1 MNALDPEPHPTIE
14 ADGDQLISFDLGRYI
29 EALRKYGW
37 VMIALLAI
45 GIAAAVI
52 YTNRQPKIYQA
63 KASVQIEPRTPDWL
77 GKGEDGLV
85 APGGGG
91 LDYYKQQ
98 RQVLASYS
106 LINATV
112 RNKQLYTSLLDE
124 TERANRKLED
134 QIDLATRRL
143 QENLAVRYPDQ
154 DRIMYVVVNSGDRK
168 LAADIAN
175 DHVDTYIA
183 YTKNQLKLGT
193 EDKSGALET
202 EFNKAT
208 EALAK
213 SESALYKFQKDEEL
227 LAVSL
232 EDRQSL
238 VSANITSFTQKMN
251 EARAQRIEIG
261 SRLDR
266 MKRVS
271 DVDILESPILNMTD
285 TSAFDQLRAQYYTER
300 NRFHE
305 VSREFGPKTP
315 EFQKQKAKVDDLY
328 GALGTEQ
335 KRMVSSMVERHQAAL
350 QTEQALGAEV
360 EKYKRQAL
368 DLIPKIGRYLEL
380 QRQKKS
386 DEDNFN
392 ILRNR
397 LSTSQMTGRMN
408 TKSDTSYAKILDRAL
423 VPDDPV
429 SPSLRVNVM
438 VAGGI
443 SLILGVGLLVLVV
456 FLDRSIKSTADA
468 QQAAGVPVL
477 GVIPLL
483 ASSELPRDDDRARDM
498 YVHEHPTSRI
508 AECCRSLRTNILFS
522 GADRNLKM
530 IAVSSASP
538 REGKTTSVIYLG
550 TTMAQGGQRVLL
562 IDTDMRRPR
571 LHASTGVSRTRGLS
585 NLILGD
591 QDYEDVIKTTEV
603 PNLFVLP
610 CGPLPPN
617 PAELLMTHRF
627 ELVLQELAS
636 RYDRIILDS
645 PPLQAVTDAVVLS
658 KLVDGT
664 ILVVRS
670 GKTLR
675 EEIRRSARQ
684 IRDVGGS
691 IFGVIVNEFDA
702 SDRNGSYYSYYGYGE
717 SEQEPAA

>member
-1 MNALDPEPHPTIE
+1 VDPDSRPSIE
-14 ADGDQLISFDLGRYI
+14 TEGEQLISFDLGRYV

-37 VMIALLAI
+37 ALAALLAL
-45 GIAAAVI
+45 GITAAVI
-52 YTNRQPKIYQA
+52 YTNRQPKVYQA
-63 KASVQIEPRTPDWL
+63 KASVLIEPRTTDWL
-77 GKGEDGLV
+77 GKGDDGFV
-85 APGGGG
+85 TSGGGG

-112 RNKQLYTSLLDE
+112 RNYKLYTGLLSDV
-124 TERANRKLED
+124 ERDNTKLED
-134 QIDLATRRL
+134 QIELATRRL
-143 QENLAVRYPDQ
+143 QQNLSVRYPDQ
-154 DRIMYVVVNSGDRK
+154 DRIMYVVVNDGDRK
-168 LAADIAN
+168 FAADISNA
-175 DHVDTYIA
+175 HVDTYIA
-183 YTKNQLKLGT
+183 YTKNQLKVGT

-208 EALAK
+208 EMLAK

-238 VSANITSFTQKMN
+238 ASANIASFTQKMN
-251 EARAQRIEIG
+251 EARAQRIEMG

-266 MKRVS
+266 MRKQV
-271 DVDILESPILNMTD
+271 DVDILESPVLNMTD
-285 TSAFDQLRAQYYTER
+285 SSASDTLRAQYYTER

-305 VSREFGPKTP
+305 ISREFGPKTP
-315 EFQKQKAKVDDLY
+315 EYQKQKAKVDDLHN
-328 GALGTEQ
+328 ALKSEQ
-335 KRMVSSMVERHQAAL
+335 KRMFSSLVERHMAAL

-360 EKYKRQAL
+360 ERFKKQAL

-386 DEDNFN
+386 DEDNYN

-423 VPDDPV
+423 VPEDPV
-429 SPSLRVNVM
+429 SPSLRVNIM

-443 SLILGVGLLVLVV
+443 SLLLGIGLLVLVV

-483 ASSELPRDDDRARDM
+483 SAGELPRDDDRARDM
-498 YVHEHPTSRI
+498 YVHEHPTSRT

-522 GADRNLKM
+522 GADRKLKTL
-530 IAVSSASP
+530 AVSSASP

-550 TTMAQGGQRVLL
+550 TTMAQSGQRVLL

-571 LHASTGVSRTRGLS
+571 LHASTGVPRGHGLS

-591 QDYEDVIKTTEV
+591 QTYEDVIKTTQV

-617 PAELLMTHRF
+617 PAELLMTKRF
-627 ELVLQELAS
+627 EVVLEELAN
-636 RYDRIILDS
+636 RFDRVILDS

-675 EEIRRSARQ
+675 DEIRRSARL
-684 IRDVGGS
+684 IRDVNGS

-702 SDRNGSYYSYYGYGE
+702 SDRNGYHYSYYGYGE
-717 SEQEPAA
+717 DERAEPAA

>member
-1 MNALDPEPHPTIE
+1 MEPESRPTFE
-14 ADGDQLISFDLGRYI
+14 ADGEQLISFDLGRYL
-29 EALRKYGW
+29 EALRRYGW
-37 VMIALLAI
+37 ALAALLAI
-45 GIAAAVI
+45 AITTAVI
-52 YTNRQPKIYQA
+52 YTGRQPKIYQA
-63 KASVQIEPRTPDWL
+63 KASVQIEPRLPDWL
-77 GKGEDGLV
+77 GKGEDALV
-85 APGGGG
+85 APSGGG

-112 RNKQLYTSLLDE
+112 RNYKLYTGILSDAD
-124 TERANRKLED
+124 RADLKLED

-143 QENLAVRYPDQ
+143 QENLAVKYPDQ
-154 DRIMYVVVNSGDRK
+154 DRIMYVVVRSGDRK

-175 DHVDTYIA
+175 AHVDTYIA
-183 YTKNQLKLGT
+183 YTKNQLKVGT

-202 EFNKAT
+202 EFNKAA
-208 EALAK
+208 ESLAK
-213 SESALYKFQKDEEL
+213 SEAALYKFQTDEEL

-232 EDRQSL
+232 EDRQNL

-261 SRLDR
+261 ARLDR
-266 MKRVS
+266 MRKAADI
-271 DVDILESPILNMTD
+271 DVLESPILNMTD
-285 TSAFDQLRAQYYTER
+285 SSAFDMLRAQYYQER

-305 VSREFGPKTP
+305 LDKEFGPKTP
-315 EFQKQKAKVDDLY
+315 EHQKQRAKVDDLY
-328 GALGTEQ
+328 NALKSEQ
-335 KRMVSSMVERHQAAL
+335 KRLISSLAERYQAAL

-360 EKYKRQAL
+360 ERFKKQAL
-368 DLIPKIGRYLEL
+368 ELIPKIGRYIEL

-386 DEDNFN
+386 DEDNYN

-423 VPDDPV
+423 VPEHPV
-429 SPSLRVNVM
+429 SPSLRVNIM

-443 SLILGVGLLVLVV
+443 ALILGVGLLVLVV

-483 ASSELPRDDDRARDM
+483 SASELPRDDDRARDM

-522 GADRNLKM
+522 GADRNLKT

-550 TTMAQGGQRVLL
+550 TTMAQSGQRVLL

-571 LHASTGVSRTRGLS
+571 LHASTGVPRGLGLS

-591 QDYEDVIKTTEV
+591 QSYEDVIKTTQV

-617 PAELLMTHRF
+617 PAELLMTKRF
-627 ELVLQELAS
+627 ETVLQELAS
-636 RYDRIILDS
+636 RFDRVVLDS

-658 KLVDGT
+658 KLVDGV

-675 EEIRRSARQ
+675 DEIRRSARQ

-702 SDRNGSYYSYYGYGE
+702 SDRNGYYYSYYGYGE
-717 SEQEPAA
+717 NERTEPAA